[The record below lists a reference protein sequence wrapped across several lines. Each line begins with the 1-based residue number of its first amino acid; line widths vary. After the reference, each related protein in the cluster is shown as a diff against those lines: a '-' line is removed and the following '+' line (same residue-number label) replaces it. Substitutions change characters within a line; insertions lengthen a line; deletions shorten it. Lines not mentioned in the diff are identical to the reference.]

1 MKRMI
6 TRMAVIASVVVD
18 GGKELLIVSLT
29 DANTVYGV
37 MKKINRDED

>member
-1 MKRMI
+1 
-6 TRMAVIASVVVD
+6 VVVE
-18 GGKELLIVSLT
+18 GGKEILFVSLT